1 MSWETAISAS
11 KRLPPIGIYGGTF
24 DPIHYGHLRLAEELA
39 DFLALAQVRFIPAA
53 QPPLRAGPQAS
64 PRQRLAMVE
73 LAIRGNPRFTADA
86 RELQRAGPSYTVD
99 TLREL
104 RQELGEAQP
113 LFLFIGADAFL
124 KLGAWHEWQ
133 QLFTLAHLVVAHR
146 PGYDPA
152 AWVRQLDAGVLS
164 EFNARQVTTPGA
176 ATGRAAGHI
185 LTFPMTALE
194 ISATR
199 IRALIQAGHSA
210 RYLLPDAVVDYIGI
224 EQLYS

>member
-1 MSWETAISAS
+1 LSWETAISAS

-39 DFLALAQVRFIPAA
+39 DFLSLAQVRFIPAA
-53 QPPLRAGPQAS
+53 QPPLRGGPQAS

-73 LAIRGNPRFTADA
+73 LAIQGNPRFIVDA
-86 RELQRAGPSYTVD
+86 RELQRVGPSYTVD

-113 LFLFIGADAFL
+113 LFLFMGADAFL
-124 KLGAWHEWQ
+124 KLGAWHEWR

-152 AWVRQLDAGVLS
+152 AWVQRLDAGVLA
-164 EFNARQVTTPGA
+164 EFNARQGATPQAAAILGA
-176 ATGRAAGHI
+176 GCI

-199 IRALIQAGHSA
+199 IRSLIQAGHSA